1 MLGKCATER
10 DVEKSDSVD
19 RKGSSSSNSNSYRRI
34 RNMKKRK
41 KEIKEKK
48 VEKENLQSNKE
59 FKYDINCRC
68 CRPLLSHSLF
78 YPL

>member
-1 MLGKCATER
+1 
-10 DVEKSDSVD
+10 
-19 RKGSSSSNSNSYRRI
+19 
-34 RNMKKRK
+34 MKKRK

-78 YPL
+78 YLPSSLVKASPGPSREMMGRTNPPYF